1 MESLIAKLLSD
12 FEHGRMNRRQLI
24 QSIAVTATAIAAGG
38 ATAGAAAAQGSGGH
52 GFKATSVNHISF
64 EVKDYG
70 RTRDFYSDLLGM
82 KVMADD
88 GKRQCELVFGPTF
101 IIPRNAFQAGAE
113 TPKVDH
119 FAITIADWNKEQV
132 EDEIKR
138 RGYKLKT
145 SKGFGLGPMEYRPDT
160 ENSFHI
166 SDPDG
171 FDLQISGEGMK
182 P

>member
-1 MESLIAKLLSD
+1 MESVIAKLLQD
-12 FEHGRMNRRQLI
+12 FEQGRMNRRQLI
-24 QSIAVTATAIAAGG
+24 QTIALTATAVAAGG
-38 ATAGAAAAQGSGGH
+38 ASAGAAQGQGGH
-52 GFKATSVNHISF
+52 GFKAVAVNHISF
-64 EVKDYG
+64 EVKDYA

-88 GKRQCELVFGPTF
+88 GKRQCELVFGQSF
-101 IIPRNAFQAGAE
+101 IIPRNPFQAGAE

-119 FAITIADWNKEQV
+119 FAITIADWNKDQV
-132 EDEIKR
+132 EDELKR
-138 RGYKLKT
+138 RGFKKKT

-160 ENSFHI
+160 ENSFHV